1 MADDKQTTDLALT
14 NSGGEHALM
23 AGSDMDHDTQN
34 PDINEKSS
42 KMDFT
47 VGDLDL
53 LRQVVLVLSISIC
66 VALIVMLFFWVR
78 EPDMRPLGAYETE
91 ELIPVLD
98 YLDQQKQQYKLDGN
112 TILVPVSDYN
122 SLKLSM
128 VRAGLNQNRQ
138 AGDEI
143 LMQDMGFGVSQRLE
157 QERLKLSRERQLAKA
172 IEEMRQVNKARVLLA
187 LPKQSVFVRH
197 NQEASASVFLTVR
210 TGANLKQEEIDA
222 VVDMVASA
230 VPGMKP
236 SRVTV
241 TDQHGRLLSSGSQD
255 PVSAARR
262 KEQELEKQQEE
273 ALRGKIDSV
282 LIPILGLGNYT
293 AQVDIELDFSA
304 VEQTRK
310 VFDPNTPATRSE
322 YTLED
327 YNNGNVVAGVP
338 GALSNQPPADASIPQ
353 DVAQMKDGSVMGQG
367 SVHKEAT
374 RNYELDT
381 TISHERKQ
389 SGVINRQTVAVA
401 VKSRSSVNPD
411 TGEVTYTPLSEADL
425 NSIRQV
431 LIGTVGYSE
440 NRGDLLNVLSM
451 PFAEPEMEQI
461 VDVPIWEHPNFND
474 WVRWFASAL
483 VIIIV
488 ILVLVRPAM
497 KKLINPAAD
506 NDDQMYGPDG
516 MPIGADGE
524 TSLIGSDIDGGELFE
539 FGSGIDL
546 PNLHKD
552 EDVLV
557 KPSTCLG
564 GKRARTRGSSS
575 EELDAKW
582 LKTIKMVEKWSNQP
596 LISVKFPVKKKQ
608 PFCCSV

>member
-1 MADDKQTTDLALT
+1 
-14 NSGGEHALM
+14 M

-552 EDVLV
+552 EDVLKAVRALVANEPELAAQVV
-557 KPSTCLG
+557 KNWMQNG
-564 GKRARTRGSSS
+564 
-575 EELDAKW
+575 
-582 LKTIKMVEKWSNQP
+582 
-596 LISVKFPVKKKQ
+596 
-608 PFCCSV
+608 

>member
-293 AQVDIELDFSA
+293 AQVDIKLDFSA

-552 EDVLV
+552 EDVLKAVRALVANEPELAAQVV
-557 KPSTCLG
+557 KNWMQNG
-564 GKRARTRGSSS
+564 
-575 EELDAKW
+575 
-582 LKTIKMVEKWSNQP
+582 
-596 LISVKFPVKKKQ
+596 
-608 PFCCSV
+608 

>member
-367 SVHKEAT
+367 AVHKEAT

-552 EDVLV
+552 EDVLKAVRALVANEPELAAQVV
-557 KPSTCLG
+557 KNWMQNG
-564 GKRARTRGSSS
+564 
-575 EELDAKW
+575 
-582 LKTIKMVEKWSNQP
+582 
-596 LISVKFPVKKKQ
+596 
-608 PFCCSV
+608 

>member
-1 MADDKQTTDLALT
+1 MADDKQTTDIALTTSGDQALLASSELAL
-14 NSGGEHALM
+14 
-23 AGSDMDHDTQN
+23 DTQN
-34 PDINEKSS
+34 PDLNEKSS
-42 KMDFT
+42 KLDFT

-78 EPDMRPLGAYETE
+78 EPEMRPLGAYETE

-112 TILVPVSDYN
+112 TISVPASDYN
-122 SLKLSM
+122 SLKLAM
-128 VRAGLNQNRQ
+128 LRAGLNQQRQ

-197 NQEASASVFLTVR
+197 NQEASASVFLTLR
-210 TGANLKQEEIDA
+210 TGTNLKQQEVDA

-230 VPGMKP
+230 VPGMRP

-262 KEQELEKQQEE
+262 KEQELEQQQEE
-273 ALRGKIDSV
+273 TLRGKIDSV

-293 AQVDIELDFSA
+293 AQVDIKLDFTA

-327 YNNGNVVAGVP
+327 YNNGSVIAGVP

-353 DVAQMKDGSVMGQG
+353 DVAQMKDGSVLGQG

-389 SGVINRQTVAVA
+389 SGVVNRQTIAVA
-401 VKSRSSVNPD
+401 VKSRSSINPE
-411 TGEVTYTPLSEADL
+411 TGSVTYTPLSEADL
-425 NSIRQV
+425 NSIRQI
-431 LIGTVGYSE
+431 LIGTVGFSE
-440 NRGDLLNVLSM
+440 SRGDLLNVLSM
-451 PFAEPEMEQI
+451 PFAEPEIEQI
-461 VDVPIWEHPNFND
+461 ADIPIWEHPNFND
-474 WVRWFASAL
+474 WIRWLASAL

-488 ILVLVRPAM
+488 VLVLVRPAM
-497 KKLINPAAD
+497 KKLINPTAD
-506 NDDQMYGPDG
+506 SDDAMYGPDG
-516 MPIGADGE
+516 MPIGIDGE
-524 TSLIGSDIDGGELFE
+524 TSLIGSEIENGELFE

-552 EDVLV
+552 EDVLKAVRALVANEPELAAQVV
-557 KPSTCLG
+557 KNWMQNG
-564 GKRARTRGSSS
+564 
-575 EELDAKW
+575 
-582 LKTIKMVEKWSNQP
+582 
-596 LISVKFPVKKKQ
+596 
-608 PFCCSV
+608 

>member
-187 LPKQSVFVRH
+187 LPKQSVFVRY

-552 EDVLV
+552 EDVLKAVRALVANEPELAAQVV
-557 KPSTCLG
+557 KNWMQNG
-564 GKRARTRGSSS
+564 
-575 EELDAKW
+575 
-582 LKTIKMVEKWSNQP
+582 
-596 LISVKFPVKKKQ
+596 
-608 PFCCSV
+608 

>member
-14 NSGGEHALM
+14 NSAGEHALM

-506 NDDQMYGPDG
+506 DDDQMYGPDG

-552 EDVLV
+552 EDVLKAVRALVANEPELAAQVV
-557 KPSTCLG
+557 KNWMQNG
-564 GKRARTRGSSS
+564 
-575 EELDAKW
+575 
-582 LKTIKMVEKWSNQP
+582 
-596 LISVKFPVKKKQ
+596 
-608 PFCCSV
+608 

>member
-1 MADDKQTTDLALT
+1 MADDKQTTDIALTTSGDQALLASSELAL
-14 NSGGEHALM
+14 
-23 AGSDMDHDTQN
+23 DTQN
-34 PDINEKSS
+34 PDLNEKSS
-42 KMDFT
+42 KLDFT

-78 EPDMRPLGAYETE
+78 EPEMRPLGAYETE

-112 TILVPVSDYN
+112 TISVPASDYN
-122 SLKLSM
+122 SLKLAM
-128 VRAGLNQNRQ
+128 LRAGLNQQRQ

-197 NQEASASVFLTVR
+197 NQEASASVFLTLR
-210 TGANLKQEEIDA
+210 TGTNLKQQEVDA

-230 VPGMKP
+230 VPGMRP

-262 KEQELEKQQEE
+262 KEQELEQQQEE

-293 AQVDIELDFSA
+293 AQVDIKLDFTA

-327 YNNGNVVAGVP
+327 YNNGSVIAGVP

-353 DVAQMKDGSVMGQG
+353 DVAQMKDGSVLGQG

-389 SGVINRQTVAVA
+389 SGVVNRQTIAVA
-401 VKSRSSVNPD
+401 VKSRSSINPE

-425 NSIRQV
+425 HSIRQI
-431 LIGTVGYSE
+431 LIGTVGFSE
-440 NRGDLLNVLSM
+440 SRGDLLNVLSM
-451 PFAEPEMEQI
+451 PFAEPEIEQI
-461 VDVPIWEHPNFND
+461 ADIPIWEHPNFND
-474 WVRWFASAL
+474 WIRWLASAL

-488 ILVLVRPAM
+488 VLVLVRPAM
-497 KKLINPAAD
+497 KKLINPTAD
-506 NDDQMYGPDG
+506 SDDAMYGPDG
-516 MPIGADGE
+516 MPIGMDGE
-524 TSLIGSDIDGGELFE
+524 TSLIGSEIENGELFE

-552 EDVLV
+552 EDVLKAVRALVANEPELAAQVV
-557 KPSTCLG
+557 KNWMQNG
-564 GKRARTRGSSS
+564 
-575 EELDAKW
+575 
-582 LKTIKMVEKWSNQP
+582 
-596 LISVKFPVKKKQ
+596 
-608 PFCCSV
+608 

>member
-451 PFAEPEMEQI
+451 PFAEPEIEQI

-506 NDDQMYGPDG
+506 DDDQMYGPDG

-552 EDVLV
+552 EDVLKAVRALVANEPELAAQVV
-557 KPSTCLG
+557 KNWMQNG
-564 GKRARTRGSSS
+564 
-575 EELDAKW
+575 
-582 LKTIKMVEKWSNQP
+582 
-596 LISVKFPVKKKQ
+596 
-608 PFCCSV
+608 